1 MMCSQVGKKQVT
13 KMCMQY
19 DPIFAKHV
27 CSWKGKRLE
36 G

>member
-19 DPIFAKHV
+19 DPIFENMYVHEKE
-27 CSWKGKRLE
+27 KD
-36 G
+36 